1 MPERIQLTGPPEQ
14 AAAQLWAH
22 IQEKTMLNG
31 EKLPKFGSPEEAADV
46 YVEHRTIEQ
55 LQKVLKD
62 LITTLQKMRT
72 EREDI
77 FEKNTALED
86 AVGKLMKEKIYL
98 QRQLASAINAMT
110 EQQKRMAAR
119 LQEMAPEPPR
129 TALSERQSQATA
141 SSPLDQEHP
150 QSTEPTLEASPQ

>member
-1 MPERIQLTGPPEQ
+1 MSERTIELSGPPEQ

-31 EKLPKFGSPEEAADV
+31 EHLPKFESPEKAADV
-46 YVEHRTIEQ
+46 YLEHLTREE
-55 LQKVLKD
+55 LEKVIKD

-77 FEKNTALED
+77 FEKNSALED
-86 AVGKLMKEKIYL
+86 AVGKLIKEKIYL
-98 QRQLASAINAMT
+98 QRQLASAVNAMT

-119 LQEMAPEPPR
+119 VHQIIEQ
-129 TALSERQSQATA
+129 QSQATA
-141 SSPLDQEHP
+141 SSPSDQEHLK
-150 QSTEPTLEASPQ
+150 STEPTQEASVP

>member
-31 EKLPKFGSPEEAADV
+31 EHLPKFDSPEKAADV
-46 YVEHRTIEQ
+46 YLEHLTREE
-55 LQKVLKD
+55 LEKVIKD

-77 FEKNTALED
+77 FEKNSALED
-86 AVGKLMKEKIYL
+86 AVGKLIKEKIYL

-119 LQEMAPEPPR
+119 YHLNEQ
-129 TALSERQSQATA
+129 QSQAKA
-141 SSPLDQEHP
+141 SSQKDLEQKSME
-150 QSTEPTLEASPQ
+150 QTLEASPQ

>member
-31 EKLPKFGSPEEAADV
+31 EKLPKFDSPEKAADV
-46 YVEHRTIEQ
+46 YVAHLTREQ
-55 LQKVLKD
+55 LEKVVRD

-77 FEKNTALED
+77 FEKNSALED
-86 AVGKLMKEKIYL
+86 AVGKLIKEKIYL
-98 QRQLASAINAMT
+98 QRQLASAINSMT

-119 LQEMAPEPPR
+119 YHQLNEQ
-129 TALSERQSQATA
+129 QSQAKA
-141 SSPLDQEHP
+141 SSQSDLEQK
-150 QSTEPTLEASPQ
+150 STEQTLEASPP

>member
-31 EKLPKFGSPEEAADV
+31 EQLPKFDSPEKAADV
-46 YVEHRTIEQ
+46 YLEHLTREEVE
-55 LQKVLKD
+55 KVIKD

-77 FEKNTALED
+77 FEKNSALED
-86 AVGKLMKEKIYL
+86 AVGKLIKEKIYL
-98 QRQLASAINAMT
+98 QRQLASAINSMT
-110 EQQKRMAAR
+110 DQQKRMAAKYDQ
-119 LQEMAPEPPR
+119 LN
-129 TALSERQSQATA
+129 ERQSQAKA
-141 SSPLDQEHP
+141 SSQSDLEQK
-150 QSTEPTLEASPQ
+150 STEQTPAVCPQ

>member
-46 YVEHRTIEQ
+46 YVEHLTLEQ

-77 FEKNTALED
+77 FEKNSALED
-86 AVGKLMKEKIYL
+86 AVGKLIKEKIYL
-98 QRQLASAINAMT
+98 QRQLASAINSMT
-110 EQQKRMAAR
+110 EQQKRMAVKYDQ
-119 LQEMAPEPPR
+119 L
-129 TALSERQSQATA
+129 TERQSQAKA
-141 SSPLDQEHP
+141 SSQKDLEQ
-150 QSTEPTLEASPQ
+150 QSTEQTLEASPQ

>member
-31 EKLPKFGSPEEAADV
+31 EKLPKFDSPEEAADV
-46 YVEHRTIEQ
+46 YLEHLTWEQVE
-55 LQKVLKD
+55 KVVKD

-77 FEKNTALED
+77 FEKNSALED
-86 AVGKLMKEKIYL
+86 AVGKLIKEKIYL
-98 QRQLASAINAMT
+98 QRQLASAINSMT
-110 EQQKRMAAR
+110 DQQKRMAAKYDQ
-119 LQEMAPEPPR
+119 LN
-129 TALSERQSQATA
+129 ERQSQAKA
-141 SSPLDQEHP
+141 SSQSDLEQK
-150 QSTEPTLEASPQ
+150 STEQTPEASVQ

>member
-31 EKLPKFGSPEEAADV
+31 EQLPKFDSPEKAADV
-46 YVEHRTIEQ
+46 Y
-55 LQKVLKD
+55 LQHLTREELEKVVRD
-62 LITTLQKMRT
+62 PITTLQKMRT

-77 FEKNTALED
+77 FEKNSALED
-86 AVGKLMKEKIYL
+86 AVGKLVKEKIYL
-98 QRQLASAINAMT
+98 QRQLAAAVNAMT

-119 LQEMAPEPPR
+119 LHQLTEQ
-129 TALSERQSQATA
+129 QSQAKA
-141 SSPLDQEHP
+141 LSQSGLEP
-150 QSTEPTLEASPQ
+150 QSTEQTLEASR

>member
-31 EKLPKFGSPEEAADV
+31 EKLPKFDSPEEAADV
-46 YVEHRTIEQ
+46 YLEHLTREQVE
-55 LQKVLKD
+55 KVVKD

-77 FEKNTALED
+77 FEKNSALED
-86 AVGKLMKEKIYL
+86 AVGKLIKEKFIYS
-98 QRQLASAINAMT
+98 ASS
-110 EQQKRMAAR
+110 
-119 LQEMAPEPPR
+119 L
-129 TALSERQSQATA
+129 RQST
-141 SSPLDQEHP
+141 P
-150 QSTEPTLEASPQ
+150 